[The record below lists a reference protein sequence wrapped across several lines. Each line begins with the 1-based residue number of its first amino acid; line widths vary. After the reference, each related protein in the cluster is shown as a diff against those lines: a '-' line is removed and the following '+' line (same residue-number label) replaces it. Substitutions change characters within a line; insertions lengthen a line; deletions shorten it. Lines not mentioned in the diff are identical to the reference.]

1 MRQENSTNIRKGERR
16 TFQGAVQV
24 SWQARAGEMK
34 VMRAKCLDISEH
46 GARIESTEPIEVR
59 TNALIQAPAFG
70 IMGNA
75 SVRYCRRTGVKY
87 IIGFQFS
94 SAVSQ
99 ADRGRQRC
107 LTEIP
112 PGAEK

>member
-16 TFQGAVQV
+16 TFQGALQV
-24 SWQARAGEMK
+24 SWQARGQDMK
-34 VMRAKCLDISEH
+34 VLRAKCLDISDH

-70 IMGNA
+70 FMGNA
-75 SVRYCRRTGVKY
+75 TVRYCRRAGVKY

-107 LTEIP
+107 LTETQP
-112 PGAEK
+112 DAEK